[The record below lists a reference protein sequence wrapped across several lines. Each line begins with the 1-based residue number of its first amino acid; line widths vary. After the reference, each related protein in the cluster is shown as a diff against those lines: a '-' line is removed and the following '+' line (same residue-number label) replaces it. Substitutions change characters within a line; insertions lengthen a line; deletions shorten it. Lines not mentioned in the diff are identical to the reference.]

1 MSLTIPVSASRRYRH
16 PRLCPRRQQ
25 PGRAGQKP
33 PVREVDI
40 GVDRALLDAAPGV
53 ALKQTRAIAAQVAAL
68 ADGQDFILDNISN
81 TLAVAR
87 DDARRTRQAGTVGGL
102 WVR

>member
-1 MSLTIPVSASRRYRH
+1 M
-16 PRLCPRRQQ
+16 
-25 PGRAGQKP
+25 
-33 PVREVDI
+33 REVDI

-87 DDARRTRQAGTVGGL
+87 DDARRTRQSGTCGGL